1 MGLKYNVFTG
11 NFDFT
16 GGGASSGVAAPSW
29 KSAASTFGSLPAV
42 GNTTGDVRLV
52 QDVAALYWWDGSA
65 WERVNKHYVELFTL
79 NGTDITNGY
88 VTLSETPGVASETTL
103 MVKDAP
109 NMFYGDDFSVSS
121 NQLTWTGLGLDG
133 ILASGDKI
141 TVIYNR

>member
-1 MGLKYNVFTG
+1 MGLVYNPFNG
-11 NFDFT
+11 NFDFK
-16 GGGASSGVAAPSW
+16 GGGASSSAAAPSW
-29 KSAASTFGSLPAV
+29 KSAVSTFGSLPAV